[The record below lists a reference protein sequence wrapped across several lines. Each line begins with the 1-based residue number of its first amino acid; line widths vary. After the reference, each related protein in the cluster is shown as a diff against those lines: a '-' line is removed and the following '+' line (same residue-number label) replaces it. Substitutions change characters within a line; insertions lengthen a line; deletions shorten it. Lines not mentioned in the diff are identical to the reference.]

1 MTINDTVNVDSDFRK
16 LALEPIESQLNNHI
30 LLIVLLVRKNLKTLK
45 TKWGTSTQAKLSA
58 MKYYRFSRLRND
70 YFRYFRSK
78 KKSDYMIRT
87 YRSKILDSGN
97 YDNQV
102 WGSLHKAWKGYV
114 IAKNKDEYDKMVH
127 YARVIQENQHDLGL
141 EVSSFDNIGMSASSF
156 LWELVQKDDNNQVP
170 KEALDED
177 YQTESQH
184 ERERFTDTYSEDF
197 EDDEN
202 KADRFT
208 DDYHENFTD

>member
-156 LWELVQKDDNNQVP
+156 LLELVQKDDNNQVS
-170 KEALDED
+170 KEASDED
-177 YQTESQH
+177 YQTESQY
-184 ERERFTDTYSEDF
+184 EQDRFTDTYTEDF

-202 KADRFT
+202 KVDRFT